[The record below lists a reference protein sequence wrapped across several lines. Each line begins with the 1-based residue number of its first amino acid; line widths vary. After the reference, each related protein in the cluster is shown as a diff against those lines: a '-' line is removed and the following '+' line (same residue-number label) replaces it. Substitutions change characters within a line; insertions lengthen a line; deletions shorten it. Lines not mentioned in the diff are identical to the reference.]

1 MDKFPECEHCMNKE
15 FDPFQCDDCDEAS
28 NFEPYEAEEEDSSVE
43 EMNIHEFVEFWRN
56 AQ

>member
-1 MDKFPECEHCMNKE
+1 MDKFPECEGCMNKD
-15 FDPFQCDDCDEAS
+15 FDPFQCDDCEDAC
-28 NFEPYEAEEEDSSVE
+28 NFEPYEEEEEDSSVE